1 VCEKPIKRLEVH
13 VETFNEMALFVMKEL
28 GITRDEFMELGL
40 NDYNFRETFLD
51 IVETITKLKL
61 KNQYIEVKQ

>member
-1 VCEKPIKRLEVH
+1 MCEKPIKRLEVH